1 LGYLYALKPDAQPV
15 NRHYLSAVATFVV
28 FGFISLPI
36 RALHGYESGQLLY
49 YRVAFA
55 LLCLVGIIAGFRRD
69 SLRRTLGQYRAAA
82 RPEKRKFVRNMLVG
96 SAFLTIN
103 WLAFIYVLNH
113 ISVQTGS
120 FSYLLCPIVT
130 TLLGSLLLK
139 EKLHVTQWIALGIS
153 ATACAL
159 IGVDSLYNLSFSL
172 FIATSYALYLITQR
186 ILRDYDRIVLLAVQV
201 LLAFGILTALGPSFR
216 GAVPPKGS
224 FTPTSSCSVRC
235 LRCFRCSERLRPQGL
250 PASTLAPS
258 CTSTR
263 SSTLPWPSSTT
274 GNAPRRPSGR
284 PTPSLPY
291 RWWSPTRGTGWDQ
304 GGIGRRGRRVRVMD
318 TDCYD
323 DIITLLD

>member
-1 LGYLYALKPDAQPV
+1 M

-55 LLCLVGIIAGFRRD
+55 LLCLMGIIAAFRRD
-69 SLRRTLGQYRAAA
+69 SLRQTLGQYRAADA
-82 RPEKRKFVRNMLVG
+82 AEKRRFVRSALVG
-96 SAFLTIN
+96 SVFLTVN

-186 ILRDYDRIVLLAVQV
+186 ILRDYDRIVLLAMQV
-201 LLAFGILTALGPSFR
+201 LLAFAILTVLGPSFR
-216 GAVPPKGS
+216 GAVPTEGFFYANIFVLS
-224 FTPTSSCSVRC
+224 SLFTVLP
-235 LRCFRCSERLRPQGL
+235 LFLNAYALKGL
-250 PASTLAPS
+250 PASTLGALMYINPLINFALAFFYYGERAS
-258 CTSTR
+258 AAQWAAYGLIGVSVVVA
-263 SSTLPWPSSTT
+263 
-274 GNAPRRPSGR
+274 NARNWGLRA
-284 PTPSLPY
+284 
-291 RWWSPTRGTGWDQ
+291 
-304 GGIGRRGRRVRVMD
+304 RVMVH
-318 TDCYD
+318 
-323 DIITLLD
+323 

>member
-1 LGYLYALKPDAQPV
+1 MPKGTFRAVGVFPLGYLYPAKPYAPPV

-55 LLCLVGIIAGFRRD
+55 LLCLAGIIAAFRRD
-69 SLRRTLGQYRAAA
+69 SLRQTLGQYQAADTA
-82 RPEKRKFVRNMLVG
+82 EKRKFLRSALVG
-96 SAFLTIN
+96 SVFLTVN

-153 ATACAL
+153 ATACGL

-186 ILRDYDRIVLLAVQV
+186 ILRNYDRIVLLAMQV

-216 GAVPPKGS
+216 GAVPTEGFFYANIFVLS
-224 FTPTSSCSVRC
+224 SLFTVFP
-235 LRCFRCSERLRPQGL
+235 LFLNAYALKGL
-250 PASTLAPS
+250 PASTLGALMYINPLINFALAFFYYGERAS
-258 CTSTR
+258 AAQWTAYGLIGVSV
-263 SSTLPWPSSTT
+263 LVA
-274 GNAPRRPSGR
+274 NARNWGV
-284 PTPSLPY
+284 
-291 RWWSPTRGTGWDQ
+291 
-304 GGIGRRGRRVRVMD
+304 RVRVMVH
-318 TDCYD
+318 
-323 DIITLLD
+323 

>member
-1 LGYLYALKPDAQPV
+1 MTGTFRAVGVFPLGYLYPVKPYAPPV

-55 LLCLVGIIAGFRRD
+55 LLCLVGIIAAFRRD
-69 SLRRTLGQYRAAA
+69 SLRQTLGQYRAADA
-82 RPEKRKFVRNMLVG
+82 AEKRKVLRSALVG
-96 SAFLTIN
+96 SVFLTVN

-186 ILRDYDRIVLLAVQV
+186 ILRDYDRIVLLAMQV

-216 GAVPPKGS
+216 GAVPAEGFFYANIFVLS
-224 FTPTSSCSVRC
+224 SLFTVFP
-235 LRCFRCSERLRPQGL
+235 LFLNAYALKGL
-250 PASTLAPS
+250 PASTLGALMYINPLINFALAFFYYGERAS
-258 CTSTR
+258 AAQWAAYGLIGVSV
-263 SSTLPWPSSTT
+263 LVA
-274 GNAPRRPSGR
+274 NARNWSVGIRELGR
-284 PTPSLPY
+284 
-291 RWWSPTRGTGWDQ
+291 
-304 GGIGRRGRRVRVMD
+304 VH
-318 TDCYD
+318 
-323 DIITLLD
+323 

>member
-1 LGYLYALKPDAQPV
+1 LGYLYALKPRAQPV
-15 NRHYLSAVATFVV
+15 NRHYISAVATFVV

-36 RALHGYESGQLLY
+36 RALHGYDSGQLLY

-69 SLRRTLGQYRAAA
+69 SLRSTLGQYRAADP
-82 RPEKRKFVRNMLVG
+82 PEKRKFVRNLLVG

-139 EKLHVTQWIALGIS
+139 EKLHPTQWIALGIS

-201 LLAFGILTALGPSFR
+201 LLALAFLTALGPSFR
-216 GAVPPKGS
+216 GVVPAEGFFYANIFVLS
-224 FTPTSSCSVRC
+224 SLFTVFP
-235 LRCFRCSERLRPQGL
+235 LFLNAYALKGL
-250 PASTLAPS
+250 PASTLGALMYINPIINFALAFFYYGE
-258 CTSTR
+258 R
-263 SSTLPWPSSTT
+263 ASSAQWAAYALIAVSVVVA
-274 GNAPRRPSGR
+274 NARNWGVGVREFGR
-284 PTPSLPY
+284 VGVKS
-291 RWWSPTRGTGWDQ
+291 
-304 GGIGRRGRRVRVMD
+304 
-318 TDCYD
+318 
-323 DIITLLD
+323 

>member
-1 LGYLYALKPDAQPV
+1 MPANHTPPSV

-36 RALHGYESGQLLY
+36 RALHAYDSGQLLY

-55 LLCLVGIIAGFRRD
+55 LLCLGGIIAGFRRD
-69 SLRRTLGQYRAAA
+69 SLRRTLGQYRAAD
-82 RPEKRKFVRNMLVG
+82 RPEKRKFVRNLLVG

-139 EKLHVTQWIALGIS
+139 EKLHLTQWIALGIS

-201 LLAFGILTALGPSFR
+201 LLAFAFLTALGPSFR
-216 GAVPPKGS
+216 GAVPEEGFFYANIFVLS
-224 FTPTSSCSVRC
+224 SLFTVFP
-235 LRCFRCSERLRPQGL
+235 LFLNAYALKGL
-250 PASTLAPS
+250 PASTLGALMYINPIINFALAFFYYGERAS
-258 CTSTR
+258 SAQWAAYALIAVSVVVANVRNWMPR
-263 SSTLPWPSSTT
+263 S
-274 GNAPRRPSGR
+274 
-284 PTPSLPY
+284 
-291 RWWSPTRGTGWDQ
+291 
-304 GGIGRRGRRVRVMD
+304 RRVEVV
-318 TDCYD
+318 
-323 DIITLLD
+323 